1 MNGARCIDGINNYQ
15 CICADGWEGAHCEI
29 NINECLLNPCRNG
42 TCADTYGSYECD
54 CVPGVCG
61 KNCHMND
68 PCQQVNIFNFSMV
81 KMEIIPCI
89 KVLHYFSL
97 YIILLKDSMRCKNN
111 GHCEPTCDNTPER
124 GFFVCKCT
132 EEWEGEICAVKVF
145 NIFLLTIYNPH
156 INIEIS
162 DFINLN
168 VLDISI
174 GL

>member
-1 MNGARCIDGINNYQ
+1 M
-15 CICADGWEGAHCEI
+15 CADGWEGAHCEI
-29 NINECLLNPCRNG
+29 NINECLQNPCVNG

-68 PCQQVNIFNFSMV
+68 PCQQVNIFSFSMI
-81 KMEIIPCI
+81 KSNTWPYIPLRCSIIFHCTW
-89 KVLHYFSL
+89 FCF
-97 YIILLKDSMRCKNN
+97 KDSMRCKNN

-145 NIFLLTIYNPH
+145 TIFLLIIYIAH
-156 INIEIS
+156 MNIGIS
-162 DFINLN
+162 EFINSN

-174 GL
+174 ELWITK

>member
-68 PCQQVNIFNFSMV
+68 PCQQVNIFSFSMV
-81 KMEIIPCI
+81 KMEI
-89 KVLHYFSL
+89 H
-97 YIILLKDSMRCKNN
+97 DSMHESVPLTA
-111 GHCEPTCDNTPER
+111 GHCTKFCLRTLCVAKTMATASPHATIPPKEVSS
-124 GFFVCKCT
+124 FVNVQKNGK
-132 EEWEGEICAVKVF
+132 EKYAQ
-145 NIFLLTIYNPH
+145 LRYLTSFY
-156 INIEIS
+156 
-162 DFINLN
+162 
-168 VLDISI
+168 
-174 GL
+174 